1 MSFGTVCSGLRTN
14 LDLSGIDYLGLERVL
29 KRGTGQVIEQ
39 HDQAVFVHD
48 SVSGAFLLGC
58 ENVDLG
64 ADILKHGVGSNC
76 RLLMVSDHGLNG
88 ISSNRQS
95 VPSIFSAS
103 SRSARL
109 IPRKKATSAPST
121 IPG

>member
-1 MSFGTVCSGLRTN
+1 MSSGTVCSGLRTN

-48 SVSGAFLLGC
+48 SVSGTFLLGC

-76 RLLMVSDHGLNG
+76 HLLMVSDQHPLSEDDPKWKWGCTNFPVLRERF
-88 ISSNRQS
+88 IRDC
-95 VPSIFSAS
+95 IAFSAG
-103 SRSARL
+103 
-109 IPRKKATSAPST
+109 I
-121 IPG
+121 